1 METHI
6 LQKRK
11 LTMAKT
17 MTFDEYED
25 MLEQVNAFK
34 MKVMKAICG
43 ILDINVKDIEK
54 STFSFTRTTDVDIN
68 YFMEYKFDGSVPIS
82 RRIDTKLVEMAM
94 EGNVYM
100 AREQYIELYCQKE

>member
-1 METHI
+1 
-6 LQKRK
+6 
-11 LTMAKT
+11 MAKI

-25 MLEQVNAFK
+25 MLDKVNAFK
-34 MKVMKAICG
+34 MKVLKAICG

-68 YFMEYKFDGSVPIS
+68 YFMEDNFDGAAPIS
-82 RRIDTKLVEMAM
+82 RRIDTKLVELAM

-100 AREQYIELYCQKE
+100 AREQYLELYCQKE

>member
-1 METHI
+1 
-6 LQKRK
+6 
-11 LTMAKT
+11 MAKI

-25 MLEQVNAFK
+25 MLENVNAFK
-34 MKVMKAICG
+34 LKVLKAICG

-68 YFMEYKFDGSVPIS
+68 YFMEYIMEGSVPIS
-82 RRIDTKLVEMAM
+82 RKIDTKLVEMAM

-100 AREQYIELYCQKE
+100 AREQYLELYCQEK

>member
-1 METHI
+1 
-6 LQKRK
+6 
-11 LTMAKT
+11 MAKI

-25 MLEQVNAFK
+25 MLENVNAFK
-34 MKVMKAICG
+34 MKVLKAICG

-54 STFSFTRTTDVDIN
+54 STFSFTRPTDVDIS
-68 YFMEYKFDGSVPIS
+68 YFMEYNFDGAATIS

-100 AREQYIELYCQKE
+100 AREQYLELYCQKE

>member
-1 METHI
+1 
-6 LQKRK
+6 
-11 LTMAKT
+11 MAKI

-43 ILDINVKDIEK
+43 ILAINVKDIEK

-68 YFMEYKFDGSVPIS
+68 YFMEYNFDGAAPIS

>member
-1 METHI
+1 
-6 LQKRK
+6 
-11 LTMAKT
+11 MAKI

-25 MLEQVNAFK
+25 MLENVNAFK
-34 MKVMKAICG
+34 LTVLKAICG

-68 YFMEYKFDGSVPIS
+68 YFMEYNFDGAAPIS
-82 RRIDTKLVEMAM
+82 CKIDTKLVEMAM

-100 AREQYIELYCQKE
+100 AREQYLELYCQEK